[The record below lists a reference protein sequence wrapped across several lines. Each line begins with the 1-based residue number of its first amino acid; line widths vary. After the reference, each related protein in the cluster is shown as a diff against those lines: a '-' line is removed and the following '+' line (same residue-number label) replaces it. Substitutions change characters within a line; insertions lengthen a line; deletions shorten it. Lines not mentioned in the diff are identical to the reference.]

1 MNNIF
6 KLALRGLTR
15 NRRRSLVTLLAIAF
29 GFSAIAL
36 FAGYTH
42 NVYDGLARQSIHGE
56 MLGHLTLSK
65 RGMRGHGKL
74 DPERYLL
81 TAQEVETIARL
92 LKDEPHVEMVAPRL
106 ALSGLISNGRAS
118 TIFIAEGIAPAAM
131 ERMQENLQSEQENL
145 QSEQEK
151 NSGLYGNSKKQLD
164 PAHPEVVELSE
175 GLVEML
181 HLSAGAQAAMLVNTL
196 TGQANALDITVG
208 HVINTGNAGSNDKFA
223 FVSLALARTL
233 LDAEGRADRLTVLL
247 DDVSQTEA
255 VRDRLLPKLH
265 SAGFDVE
272 IQTWQDLS
280 DFYNQVHGMFDMIF
294 GFIFSIVLTVVVM
307 SVANSMGMTVVE
319 RTREIGTLRAI
330 GLKQGGVVRLFTT
343 ESMLLSLIGCIVGLL
358 ITLGV
363 RWGINVANISY
374 VPPNSAGAVPL
385 LVDMDIGR
393 VAFTFVLMGVV
404 GTLAAYLPARRA
416 ARKDIIDALGH
427 V

>member
-1 MNNIF
+1 MKNLF
-6 KLALRGLTR
+6 KLALRGLMR

-65 RGMRGHGKL
+65 RGMRKEGRL
-74 DPERYLL
+74 DPERYMLGV
-81 TAQEVETIARL
+81 QELENIGKL
-92 LKDEPHVEMVAPRL
+92 LKDEPHVVLVAPRL

-118 TIFIAEGIAPAAM
+118 TIFIAEGIDPNDM
-131 ERMQENLQSEQENL
+131 VRLRQGGLT
-145 QSEQEK
+145 EQEK
-151 NSGLYGNSKKQLD
+151 ASGLYANMKIRLD
-164 PAHPEVVELSE
+164 PAHPEVVSLSE
-175 GLVEML
+175 GLAEML
-181 HLSAGAQAAMLVNTL
+181 HLAVGGQAVVLVNTL
-196 TGQANALDITVG
+196 TGQANALDITLSKSF
-208 HVINTGNAGSNDKFA
+208 NTGNAGSNDKFA
-223 FVSLALARTL
+223 FISLALAHTL
-233 LDAEGRADRLTVLL
+233 LDAAGRADRLTILL
-247 DDVSQTEA
+247 DDANLSEA
-255 VRDRLLPKLH
+255 MRERLLPKLRA
-265 SAGFDVE
+265 AGFDVE
-272 IQTWQDLS
+272 IQTWQELS

-330 GLKQGGVVRLFTT
+330 GLKRGGVVRLFTT

-363 RWGINVANISY
+363 RWGINLANISY
-374 VPPNSAGAVPL
+374 VPPNSVSPVPL
-385 LVDMDIGR
+385 LVDMDSGR
-393 VAFTFVLMGVV
+393 VLFTFVLMGVV

-416 ARKDIIDALGH
+416 AKKDIIDALGH